1 MDDENTMTD
10 AMNDALAYSLEGNAL
25 KLQDV
30 VSAMLDAKAIEQ
42 IQSMKVDVAQS
53 VYGAHDAQSDLDP
66 NDPEEE
72 DWSVPEDDDDFAD
85 DDIEDLFA
93 ELEDLTDDQA
103 DEFDETETEDDQDV

>member
-10 AMNDALAYSLEGNAL
+10 AMNDALAYSLEGNPL

-30 VSAMLDAKAIEQ
+30 VNGLLDAKAIEQ
-42 IQSMKVDVAQS
+42 LQSMKVDVAQS
-53 VYGAHDAQSDLDP
+53 VYSAHNAQSDVDP
-66 NDPEEE
+66 NDPEED
-72 DWSVPEDDDDFAD
+72 DWTVPEDEDFAD

-103 DEFDETETEDDQDV
+103 DEFEEPENEDDQDV

>member
-30 VSAMLDAKAIEQ
+30 VNAMLDAKALEAIN
-42 IQSMKVDVAQS
+42 SYKVDVAQS
-53 VYGAHDAQSDLDP
+53 VYGAHDANAEDFDP
-66 NDPEEE
+66 NDPEEDWTTGDDE
-72 DWSVPEDDDDFAD
+72 DYAD

-103 DEFDETETEDDQDV
+103 DDYEETETEDEQDV

>member
-1 MDDENTMTD
+1 MDDENNMTD

-30 VSAMLDAKAIEQ
+30 VNAMLDAKAIEQ

-53 VYGAHDAQSDLDP
+53 VYGAYDAQSEEDP
-66 NDPEEE
+66 NDPEED
-72 DWSVPEDDDDFAD
+72 DWSVPEDDEDFTD

>member
-1 MDDENTMTD
+1 MDDENNMTD
-10 AMNDALAYSLEGNAL
+10 AMNDALAYSLEGNPL

-30 VSAMLDAKAIEQ
+30 VNAMLDAKAIEQ

-53 VYGAHDAQSDLDP
+53 VYGSYDAQSDVDP
-66 NDPEEE
+66 NDPEED
-72 DWSVPEDDDDFAD
+72 DWTVPEDDEDFTD

-103 DEFDETETEDDQDV
+103 DEFYEPENEDDQDV

>member
-1 MDDENTMTD
+1 MDDEMTD
-10 AMNDALAYSLEGNAL
+10 AMNDALAHSLEGNVL

-30 VSAMLDAKAIEQ
+30 VNAMLDAKAIDA

-53 VYGAHDAQSDLDP
+53 TYSAHNAQEDSDP
-66 NDPEEE
+66 NDPDDE
-72 DWSVPEDDDDFAD
+72 WTVPEDDEDFAD

-103 DEFDETETEDDQDV
+103 DDQEETETEDE